1 MSKKNIAGRDFTDFF
16 SPADTTSENII
27 ITLCMY
33 IVIAFNSN
41 NIDLTANHTKLISV
55 YDFLVVKHHHYNSIT
70 KKLPLQTVCNGS
82 FFRKVNFSFSVSPIN
97 SNPHILYNR
106 FMLSV
111 LSPLLIRSAE

>member
-1 MSKKNIAGRDFTDFF
+1 MLSRSLTDSSLFFDVPEKLVTYCPF

-55 YDFLVVKHHHYNSIT
+55 YDFTWRKASPLRSDYN
-70 KKLPLQTVCNGS
+70 KPPVANRMQREVCLEN
-82 FFRKVNFSFSVSPIN
+82 KFSFSVSPIN
-97 SNPHILYNR
+97 SNSQH
-106 FMLSV
+106 FK
-111 LSPLLIRSAE
+111 